1 MCQSLAH
8 APLSLCMKSLGR
20 APGNVAPASQEA
32 ATATSHGACSAG
44 RTSERSAGPVE
55 GDARA
60 RAAEGD
66 ARSAGRALSSA
77 VLASQ
82 RATSAAA
89 CGARS
94 AGRAPWSAVLAP
106 QMATFAAAC
115 AACGARSC
123 AVARGGGTRAY
134 CLAGSHQG

>member
-89 CGARS
+89 RGARS
-94 AGRAPWSAVLAP
+94 AVIASQRATSA
-106 QMATFAAAC
+106 
-115 AACGARSC
+115 AACGARSAC
-123 AVARGGGTRAY
+123 LTEGTR
-134 CLAGSHQG
+134 